1 VTSSDLYL
9 ALAAQDEQN
18 KPSPYFRARDHEDGE
33 VQEPRNRSELAK
45 LVMENR
51 SKRRVHA

>member
-18 KPSPYFRARDHEDGE
+18 KPSPYFRAIVLEQRRGTAA
-33 VQEPRNRSELAK
+33 QPPSELAK